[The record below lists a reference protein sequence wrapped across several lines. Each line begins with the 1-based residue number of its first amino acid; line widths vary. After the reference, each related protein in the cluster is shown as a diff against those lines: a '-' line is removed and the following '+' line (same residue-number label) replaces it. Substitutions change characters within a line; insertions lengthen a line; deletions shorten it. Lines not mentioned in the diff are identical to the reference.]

1 VIKKSKKAIGFKGAD
16 KSGLA
21 FPKKTKK
28 TAPKKKRTH
37 PEKVIQK
44 QVEAYLKSYGI
55 KFFHIPDYLL
65 MFIKTSPLVPQ
76 HLRNLVSEHFK
87 GMPDI
92 IAWHKNQDG
101 YNFCLLLEL
110 KTETGKLSQ
119 GQKNWKIGLNV
130 NVTYSLE
137 EAINVIDNFLEFCD
151 GKS

>member
-1 VIKKSKKAIGFKGAD
+1 
-16 KSGLA
+16 
-21 FPKKTKK
+21 
-28 TAPKKKRTH
+28 
-37 PEKVIQK
+37 
-44 QVEAYLKSYGI
+44 
-55 KFFHIPDYLL
+55 
-65 MFIKTSPLVPQ
+65 
-76 HLRNLVSEHFK
+76 
-87 GMPDI
+87 MPDI

-101 YNFCLLLEL
+101 YNFCLFLEL